1 MLLPGFQNFPAKC
14 PKSEIFLRDFPASR
28 QKKKTIVRGQ
38 FLREAPFPLVRAFE
52 PYSPVRPFGSF
63 VRNKNN
69 HFFSTVFW
77 GGDMK
82 KRAIYRRRFRALE
95 ILGFSSFKKKDA
107 QKLD

>member
-1 MLLPGFQNFPAKC
+1 MWSTCPESCSDMTRISELRKSAK
-14 PKSEIFLRDFPASR
+14 KLTYWIGL
-28 QKKKTIVRGQ
+28 
-38 FLREAPFPLVRAFE
+38 LREAPFPLVCAFE
-52 PYSPVRPFGSF
+52 TNSPVRPFGS
-63 VRNKNN
+63 VRPENN

-82 KRAIYRRRFRALE
+82 KRAIYRVGFRALE